1 MVADSDSKTLGEA
14 GQTEAVLATARSVV
28 STCLDI
34 RKDEEVVVI
43 TDPST
48 SDIGRALYEAAA
60 KITDRILL
68 VMIPPSLKPGK
79 EPPLP
84 VGDLMRSANVIIIA
98 TQNSLTHTRARANA
112 SSAGARIASMPGIDT
127 DSMVFG
133 GMTQDYATLN
143 REIRGMN
150 SVFRRRRDVHVTT
163 PAGSDL
169 KFTTGGRW
177 ILDDTGLI
185 VRPGAV
191 GNLPAGK
198 IFVLPSESE
207 GAASGTI
214 VIDGS
219 WEGRLLDEP
228 LRFDVAG
235 GLVTEITGGE
245 RADEIKS
252 ILDMAKSGLRRNRER
267 VYTVAEFGF
276 GMNSRAQQIVGNRLE
291 DQVVRGSAY
300 FSFGD
305 NIALGGSAKIGVKMS
320 GVMRKPTVMLDEIAL
335 LTDGKVTVS

>member
-1 MVADSDSKTLGEA
+1 MAADSKSGPRDEA
-14 GQTEAVLATARSVV
+14 ERAEAILATARSVV

-43 TDPST
+43 TDPFT
-48 SDIGRALYEAAA
+48 SEIGRALYEAAA

-68 VMIPPSLKPGK
+68 VMMPPSLKPGK

-84 VGDLMRSANVIIIA
+84 VGDLMRRANVIIIA
-98 TQNSLTHTRARANA
+98 TRNSLTHTRARANA
-112 SSAGARIASMPGIDT
+112 SGAGARIASMPGIAT
-127 DSMVFG
+127 DSMASG
-133 GMTQDYATLN
+133 GMTQDYATLT

-150 SVFRRRRDVHVTT
+150 SVFRRRRNVHVTT

-185 VRPGAV
+185 VRPSAV

-198 IFVLPSESE
+198 IFVLPLVGS
-207 GAASGTI
+207 ANGTI

-219 WEGRLLDEP
+219 WEGRMLDEP
-228 LRFDVAG
+228 LRIEVAD
-235 GLVTEITGGE
+235 GLVTEISGGE
-245 RADEIKS
+245 LADDIKS
-252 ILDMAKSGLRRNRER
+252 ILDMAKSSLRRNRESA
-267 VYTVAEFGF
+267 YTVAEFGF
-276 GMNSRAQQIVGNRLE
+276 GMNSRARQIVGNRLE

-305 NIALGGSAKIGVKMS
+305 NTALGGSAKVGVKLS
-320 GVMRKPTVMLDEIAL
+320 GVMRKPSVQLDDIAL
-335 LTDGKVTVS
+335 LTDGKVTAS